1 MNNKIVLTG
10 ALGAL
15 AASFVGFGE
24 YLLHYDALARFT
36 DGGFEYMRGIA
47 EDRTTVGHFLVVFG
61 ATLYPFGCYH
71 LYLMLKPANQRLAF
85 AAFVIGSLGFMV
97 GADWMSSRA
106 SISAL
111 MQLPASSQIDQL
123 VALYESR
130 YEVLL
135 WFVRAS
141 TLCLSAIFIY
151 LSLSGKSS
159 YPRWMAL
166 FNPILLLLL
175 SFLIYF
181 LVPVVG
187 KHVMPI
193 ALNLGYFVFFTLS
206 LCVCCI
212 REGKIFN

>member
-1 MNNKIVLTG
+1 
-10 ALGAL
+10 
-15 AASFVGFGE
+15 
-24 YLLHYDALARFT
+24 
-36 DGGFEYMRGIA
+36 
-47 EDRTTVGHFLVVFG
+47 
-61 ATLYPFGCYH
+61 
-71 LYLMLKPANQRLAF
+71 MLKPANQNLAF
-85 AAFVIGSLGFMV
+85 AAFIIGSLGFMV

-111 MQLPASSQIDQL
+111 MQLPASAQVDQL

-135 WFVRAS
+135 WFVRGS

-151 LSLSGKSS
+151 LCLTGRSN

-166 FNPILLLLL
+166 FNPILLLLV
-175 SFLIYF
+175 SFLTYF
-181 LVPVVG
+181 FVPSVG

-206 LCVCCI
+206 LVVCYV
-212 REGKIFN
+212 RESKTF

>member
-1 MNNKIVLTG
+1 MF
-10 ALGAL
+10 
-15 AASFVGFGE
+15 AATLVGIGE
-24 YLLHYDALARFT
+24 YMLHYDALARFT
-36 DGGFEYMRGIA
+36 EGEFLYMRGIA
-47 EDRTTVGHFLVVFG
+47 EGRTTVGHFLVVFG

-71 LYLMLKPANQRLAF
+71 MYLMLKPANQRLAF
-85 AAFVIGSLGFMV
+85 AAFIIGSLGFMV

-111 MQLPASSQIDQL
+111 MQLPSSGQIDQL
-123 VALYESR
+123 IVLYESR

-135 WFVRAS
+135 WFVRGS

-151 LSLSGKSS
+151 LSLTGRSN

-166 FNPILLLLL
+166 FNPILLLLT

-181 LVPVVG
+181 LLPAAG

-193 ALNLGYFVFFTLS
+193 ALNLGYFIFFSLS
-206 LCVCCI
+206 LSVCCI
-212 REGKIFN
+212 CEVKTSDLTNS